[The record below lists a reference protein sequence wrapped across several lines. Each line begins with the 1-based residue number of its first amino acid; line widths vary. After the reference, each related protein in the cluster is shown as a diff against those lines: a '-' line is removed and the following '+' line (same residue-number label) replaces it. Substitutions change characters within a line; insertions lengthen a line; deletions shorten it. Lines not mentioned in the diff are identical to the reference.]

1 MDKIE
6 QLTTW
11 LQQSQRI
18 VFFGGAG
25 TSTESGIPDFRS
37 AQGLYSENGKR
48 GYSPEEMLSR
58 SFFEKETELFF
69 EFYRSKLIHP
79 QAKPNPVHNVLAL
92 LEKQGKLLSII
103 TQNIDGLHQMAGN
116 QKVLELHGSIHRNY
130 CTTCRHF
137 YTLDDVLAQSG
148 VPRCPID
155 QGVIR
160 PDVVLYGESLN
171 QDVLEQTVEVLSQ
184 ADLLLIGGTS
194 LTVYPAAG
202 LVSYFRGQHTVLLN
216 ASPTGHDRHADL
228 LITDP
233 MGSVMEQVQQRL

>member
-1 MDKIE
+1 MDKVQ
-6 QLTTW
+6 QLTEW
-11 LQQSQRI
+11 LKESKKI

-37 AQGLYSENGKR
+37 AQGLYSESGKV

-79 QAKPNPVHNVLAL
+79 QAKPNPVHQVLAQLEDQGQL
-92 LEKQGKLLSII
+92 LAVI
-103 TQNIDGLHQMAGN
+103 TQNIDGLHQMAGSRN
-116 QKVLELHGSIHRNY
+116 VLELHGSIHRNF
-130 CTTCRHF
+130 CTTCGRK

-148 VPRCPID
+148 VPRCPVD

-160 PDVVLYGESLN
+160 PDVVLYGESLD
-171 QDVLEQTVEVLSQ
+171 QDVLSQTVEVLSQ
-184 ADLLLIGGTS
+184 ADLLMIGGTS

-202 LVSYFRGQHTVLLN
+202 LVSYFRGKHTVLLN

-233 MGSVMEQVQQRL
+233 MGSVMQQVQQQL